1 MSGIV
6 IIPKNNGSAMQGLK
20 WREQFLGFYSDPTS
34 FANIFN
40 IFSHL
45 TVAGD
50 ENVILCLV
58 RLNYNPVTNVMRQY
72 YERYKWAK
80 GAGTFSPIGNVTI
93 GTDIIFESSNLI
105 ASAADANLPNTVIR
119 NLGNLAPSANFIE
132 TINFG
137 QEGIDLSDVT
147 KTYLVQFIQD
157 GIAHLYVFRGSESS
171 QGYGIYGDGFMQCIE
186 GDFYGFTDSGQ
197 LPEPGETKPFEIK
210 GVFANNTAALA
221 GGLEPGDI
229 YQLNAS
235 ADISLLAVVMP
246 GDAPA
251 LHFAVFTFD
260 DLAATASNMGVMEI
274 GSVSQWN
281 AAINDWNSGTSD
293 VNFTECQ
300 IEGNTLR
307 LGGNVLSV
315 TRLDLSETG
324 LVAVEL
330 YELVNLEYLDLSH
343 NMLTEE
349 IEFFRWPSNR
359 EIYLNHNNFE
369 SINVSASSTI
379 RKLVCNNN
387 SLTYLNIG
395 TPYIEEVN
403 ASFNPS
409 LGSIIG
415 MNICFA
421 LISIDASGC
430 ALTSIDCSN
439 LPALVTMRVRAN
451 SIVNIFFGASPNLMD
466 LRADNNQIDDFGPM
480 SIIKTG
486 ATINLRQNS
495 LPEAKIST
503 ALEYIYNNPVNPAS
517 VDMDGPGNAVLTGEV
532 LDMYNTLVGSDIN
545 VTCNT

>member
-6 IIPKNNGSAMQGLK
+6 IIPKNNGSGMQGMK
-20 WREQFLGFYSDPTS
+20 WREQFLGFYSSPQS
-34 FANIFN
+34 FANLFS

-50 ENVILCLV
+50 ENVILSLV
-58 RLNYNPVTNVMRQY
+58 RLDYNTVTNVMRQY
-72 YERYKWAK
+72 FERYKWAK
-80 GAGTFSPIGNVTI
+80 GAGTFSPIGNVVI
-93 GTDIIFESSNLI
+93 GNDIIFESSNLI

-119 NLGNLAPSANFIE
+119 NLGNLADSANFIE
-132 TINFG
+132 AINYSI
-137 QEGIDLSDVT
+137 ESIDLSDVT
-147 KTYLVQFIQD
+147 KSYLIQFFQ
-157 GIAHLYVFRGSESS
+157 GGVAHLYVFRGADSS
-171 QGYGIYGDGFMQCIE
+171 QGFGIYGDGQMQCIAS
-186 GDFYGFTDSGQ
+186 DFYEFTDSGQ
-197 LPEPGETKPFEIK
+197 LPEPGETQPFEIK

-235 ADISLLAVVMP
+235 ADISLIAVVMP

-251 LHFAVFTFD
+251 LHFAVFGFD
-260 DLAATASNMGVMEI
+260 DLPTSAANLGVSDI

-281 AAINDWNSGTSD
+281 AAINGWNSGTSD

-300 IEGNTLR
+300 VEGNTLR
-307 LGGNVLSV
+307 LGGNALSV

-324 LVAVEL
+324 LVSVDL
-330 YELVNLEYLDLSH
+330 YELVNLEYLDLSY
-343 NMLTEE
+343 NMLSEE

-359 EIYLNHNNFE
+359 ELYLNNNYFT
-369 SINVSASSTI
+369 SINVSSSSTI

-387 SLTYLNIG
+387 NLTYLNIG

-403 ASFNPS
+403 TSGNTDLTA
-409 LGSIIG
+409 IIG

-421 LISIDASGC
+421 LVSFDASAC
-430 ALTSIDCSN
+430 ALTAVDCSN
-439 LPALVTMRVRAN
+439 LPALQVMRIRAN
-451 SIVNIFFGASPNLMD
+451 SIANIFFGASPNLVE
-466 LRADNNQIDDFGPM
+466 LHANNNYIDDFGPM

-486 ATINLRQNS
+486 VTINLGQNF
-495 LPEAKIST
+495 LPESEISA

-517 VDMDGPGNAVLTGEV
+517 VNMAGPGNAVLTGDV
-532 LDMYNTLVGSDIN
+532 LDMYNTLVGSGLN